1 MEGGGAMAATYREE
15 AARLQAL
22 HDLRVL
28 DSPPSEAIDR
38 ITRMAAWS
46 FAAPVA
52 LVTLV
57 DAQRQRFK
65 SRFGVT
71 VDEIPREHSFCTHAI
86 TSDEVMV
93 VPDASRDPRFATNP
107 LVVGEP
113 EIRFYAGAPLILRD
127 KIRLGTLCVVDRVPR
142 PFTADDRRMLA
153 DLAALVVV
161 ELEKQAAD
169 MREADAAARPH
180 RYEFEAFVEC
190 EARARLGEA
199 AVAVIADMGTPG
211 QLRSLFAE
219 LGPAWS
225 EAVALHASQTISE
238 SLGARVSLHRVGYL
252 CFGFLLDDGE
262 ETPTRALLAA
272 LAERLRE
279 PFECEGIPFLLSPAI
294 GAVSLRLGED
304 AAANVLRRAFAAA
317 QEARARHA
325 TVAWHGAG
333 MRWSEGEARGLVL
346 LRELRRALQKGEGLS
361 LDLQPRID
369 LATGQCVAAEML
381 LRWRHARLGSIP
393 PGDFIALAERTA
405 LARPLT
411 DWVINAALAASA
423 RLAAAGLALRLSIN
437 VSAVNLDEPDLIDR
451 LAAAL
456 RRYGVPPERM
466 ELEFTE
472 SALADNAPQAL
483 ARIEQARALGVTIA
497 IDDFGTGYS
506 NLTYLQR
513 IPAGILKIDQSFVR
527 SLPSSSRD
535 RVLVR
540 TMIGMAHELGYRVV
554 VEGVEN
560 DEIRSLAAAWGADE
574 AQGYG
579 IARPMSQAAFET
591 WLRRARHGAV
601 TPAEAPPLRAA
612 AAVAE

>member
-1 MEGGGAMAATYREE
+1 MAATYREE

-28 DSPPSEAIDR
+28 DSPASEAIER

-57 DAQRQRFK
+57 DAQRQRLK

-86 TSDEVMV
+86 CSDEVMV

-107 LVVGEP
+107 LVVGDP

-127 KIRLGTLCVVDRVPR
+127 NIRLGTLCVIDRVPR
-142 PFTADDRRMLA
+142 PFTADDGRMLA

-161 ELEKQAAD
+161 ELEKQAAE

-180 RYEFEAFVEC
+180 RYEFESFLEC
-190 EARARLGEA
+190 EARTRPGEA
-199 AVAVIADMGTPG
+199 ALAVIADMSTPG

-225 EAVALHASQTISE
+225 EAVALHASQTIAE

-279 PFECEGIPFLLSPAI
+279 PFECEGIPFLLAPAI

-325 TVAWHGAG
+325 ALAWHGAG
-333 MRWSEGEARGLVL
+333 MRWSESEARGLVL

-369 LATGQCVAAEML
+369 LATGECVAAEML

-423 RLAAAGLALRLSIN
+423 RLAASGLPLRLSIN

-451 LAAAL
+451 LAGAL
-456 RRYGVPPERM
+456 RRYGVPPQRL

-540 TMIGMAHELGYRVV
+540 TMIAMAHELGYRVV
-554 VEGVEN
+554 VEGVES
-560 DEIRSLAAAWGADE
+560 DEIRGLAAAWGADE

-579 IARPMSQAAFET
+579 IARPMPEGAFEA
-591 WLRRARHGAV
+591 WLRRERQGAAA
-601 TPAEAPPLRAA
+601 PAVALPVRAP